1 MKQEH
6 GFRIMGKFSAVPV
19 FKMLQKNPNWVRV
32 KTIRTFGQL
41 QRGKGIR
48 QSGFREAGIRAW
60 SFEYVGK

>member
-1 MKQEH
+1 
-6 GFRIMGKFSAVPV
+6 MGKFSAVPV